1 MTNEQ
6 KIKKLTGA
14 TAAVLD
20 NGNDKFRWF
29 ETLTAEQAAEMIT
42 SEDYDMGVS
51 CQGNLWIGKSGY
63 FCSRWVFADKNLA
76 VIANA

>member
-14 TAAVLD
+14 TAAVLE
-20 NGNDKFRWF
+20 NGTDRFRKF
-29 ETLTAEQAAEMIT
+29 ETLTAEQADEMIT

-51 CQGNLWIGKSGY
+51 WQGNLWIGKSGY
-63 FCSRWVFADKNLA
+63 FCSRWVFADKSLA
-76 VIANA
+76 EIAK